1 MCFGTFGSQIGLF
14 SFGILCVLAFCG
26 QRSIANAT
34 PTTDVAWN
42 STIEE
47 ATAQFVRQLLAS
59 VDDSK
64 PPCEDFHGFI
74 CNKQRNSTRF
84 VQRPS
89 EEEIFEKFIQN
100 VDNEDQLM
108 DSELMVKKFY
118 ESCRNGRT
126 LEHLKKSHL
135 YHHTHGWPLIEGTGV
150 SRNRVPLSW
159 MNIVVAFHDI
169 GVDYFFSHRV
179 EIKSN
184 RRTVELKAN
193 SDVRYSLRKNTHLA
207 EQLLQNF
214 GMSPG
219 EARLKALD
227 FAGLEGYR
235 REVVGE
241 AGNGVSTSMTYSEFK
256 ARFDNTDWDVYF
268 RRVLGKPL
276 KDSDGVRLEDEQK
289 LEQVFGML
297 SKTPNSRILN
307 YVWIHY
313 LLDKSTAS
321 CLDLVREYFQ
331 PLYRYIVQFT
341 TIDRRRMANMFS
353 EIGSVYQSLLPD
365 SIWIDEIANQKSK
378 LYLGKMIHTTLN
390 GDEELDADYRGLNLT
405 KENFYRNI
413 EKVQKFTDSIK
424 DAGVGSALRMAS
436 SDGGVS
442 TSSSAASLSDLY
454 EFFMGPM
461 YNELLPQP
469 LYFGSIG
476 EAFAEKMIDGGG
488 SLTPGSWRSSDSDER
503 FEEFERC
510 LREQNA
516 NFGLTTAIGNNLVRR
531 ILAERQTYEALRN
544 WIAGNTDTVN
554 RIRGLLESLGDGS
567 LNLEKLYFYISVNT
581 HCPEGNE
588 FVNTYLK
595 NSRDFAETFGCPS
608 RSHLKPLK
616 VCSVL

>member
-1 MCFGTFGSQIGLF
+1 MCSGTFSGRLF

-26 QRSIANAT
+26 TRCNFVVVA
-34 PTTDVAWN
+34 DVVAWN
-42 STIEE
+42 STIEQ
-47 ATAQFVRQLLAS
+47 ATQHFIRQLLAS
-59 VDDSK
+59 VDNSRS
-64 PPCEDFHGFI
+64 PCDDFHGFI
-74 CNKQRNSTRF
+74 CNKQQNSTQF

-89 EEEIFEKFIQN
+89 EEEIFQKFIQN
-100 VDNEDQLM
+100 NDNDDQLM
-108 DSELMVKKFY
+108 DSELMLKNFY
-118 ESCRNGRT
+118 ESCQNART
-126 LEHLKKSHL
+126 VEHLKKTQL
-135 YHHTHGWPLIEGTGV
+135 YRITGGWPAIEGGGA
-150 SRNRVPLSW
+150 SRNRESPSW
-159 MNIVVAFHDI
+159 MSVVAAFHDI

-193 SDVRYSLRKNTHLA
+193 SDFKHSLRENTHLA

-214 GMSPG
+214 GMNQA

-235 REVVGE
+235 REVMAE
-241 AGNGVSTSMTYSEFK
+241 AGNGVSTSMTYGEFK
-256 ARFDNTDWDVYF
+256 AKFDNMDWDIYF

-276 KDSDGVRLEDEQK
+276 KDTDGIRLEDEQK
-289 LEQVFGML
+289 LELVFSML
-297 SKTPNSRILN
+297 SKTPNTRLLN
-307 YVWIHY
+307 YVWIDY

-321 CLDLVREYFQ
+321 CLDLVKEYFQ
-331 PLYRYIVQFT
+331 PLYRYIVQRT

-365 SIWIDEIANQKSK
+365 SIWIDEISHQKSK

-390 GDEELDADYRGLNLT
+390 GDEKLDADYARLTLT
-405 KENFYRNI
+405 KKNFYRNL
-413 EKVQKFTDSIK
+413 EKCQKFTDSTMDSK
-424 DAGVGSALRMAS
+424 VAP
-436 SDGGVS
+436 S
-442 TSSSAASLSDLY
+442 TSSSSAVSVSDLY

-488 SLTPGSWRSSDSDER
+488 SLTPGSWRSSDSDEK
-503 FEEFERC
+503 FVEFEGC
-510 LREQNA
+510 LREQNG
-516 NFGLTTAIGNNLVRR
+516 NFALTPAIGNNLVRR

-544 WIAGNTDTVN
+544 WIAGNVDAVN
-554 RIRGLLESLGDGS
+554 RIRGLLETLDVDSSRGGWQND
-567 LNLEKLYFYISVNT
+567 LNLEKLFFFISVYT
-581 HCPEGNE
+581 HCPEDKD

-608 RSHLKPLK
+608 GSRLKPLK